1 MPYYLCLCLNYQR
14 VFLLY
19 IHRKLRVVKLN
30 LPWQEKTFSPWL
42 YEEVEYMKTLV
53 PKEAKLKIFCKAVTE
68 SKGLKVEYEVSELDN
83 FSFLRYD
90 DFLHIR
96 CMTQTL

>member
-1 MPYYLCLCLNYQR
+1 M
-14 VFLLY
+14 
-19 IHRKLRVVKLN
+19 
-30 LPWQEKTFSPWL
+30 PWQEKTFSPWL
-42 YEEVEYMKTLV
+42 YEEIEYMKILV
-53 PKEAKLKIFCKAVTE
+53 SQEAKLKLFSKAVTE
-68 SKGLKVEYEVSELDN
+68 SKDLTVKYEVSELDN